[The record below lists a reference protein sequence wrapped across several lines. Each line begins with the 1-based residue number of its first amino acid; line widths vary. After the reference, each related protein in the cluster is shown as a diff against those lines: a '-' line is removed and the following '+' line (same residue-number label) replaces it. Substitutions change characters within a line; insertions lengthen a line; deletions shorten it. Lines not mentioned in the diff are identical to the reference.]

1 MGKLLTVS
9 SVMQCPHGGTVSAT
23 SSNTRTKAGGDNV
36 LRGSDTFT
44 IAGCPFALP
53 NGTPH
58 PCMTVQWIVTAM
70 RNSVL
75 QDKVLTADSVGL
87 CKASDQVPQG
97 SVLISSTQTR
107 VGGS

>member
-23 SSNTRTKAGGDNV
+23 SSNTRTKAGGDYV
-36 LRGSDTFT
+36 LRGSDTFS

-70 RNSVL
+70 RNSVV

-87 CKASDQVPQG
+87 CKAGDQVPQG
-97 SVLISSTQTR
+97 SVLISSTQTH